1 MIPISRP
8 MRSRPVACDSPST
21 GRRRLGLAAI
31 WGALG
36 LGLNGLSAA
45 GDTSLDP
52 LDRPA
57 VRMKEP
63 AAESL
68 LSIAAAG
75 HRLVAVGTSG
85 LVVLSDDEGRT
96 WLQVPSPVSVTLTAV
111 AFANAS
117 VGWAVGHSG
126 VILVTRDAGRT
137 WSRQLDGRS
146 MLASLQGQHRP
157 RPVAADSDGGALDP
171 VDQLIE
177 DGPDKPLLAVL
188 PIDADH
194 VVAVG
199 AYSLLL
205 VTDDGGANWRVRL
218 DLTTAAKGKHL
229 YAVRSV
235 GHQLFFAGEAGTLC
249 RSDGATAPLV
259 ALASPYSG
267 SFFGLVRTSP
277 GELLAY
283 GLRGH
288 AVISSDRGQVWRAL
302 DVGASGSINVGLIL
316 SDGRVLLA
324 TETGDIRLSNDEGRT
339 FASAATPVRSPVY
352 DLIQSGTSIIG
363 VGSGG
368 VVRFAVPAAFP

>member
-8 MRSRPVACDSPST
+8 MRSRPVASDSPST
-21 GRRRLGLAAI
+21 ARRRLGLAAI
-31 WGALG
+31 WGALS
-36 LGLNGLSAA
+36 LALNGLSAA

-75 HRLVAVGTSG
+75 RRLVAVGTSG

-96 WLQVPSPVSVTLTAV
+96 WIQVPSPVSVTLTAV

-146 MLASLQGQHRP
+146 MLASLLDQRRP
-157 RPVAADSDGGALDP
+157 RTAVADSDGGALDP

-199 AYSLLL
+199 AYGMLL

-249 RSDGATAPLV
+249 RSDGASAPLV

-267 SFFGLVRTSP
+267 SFFGLVRTPP
-277 GELLAY
+277 GELLAF

-324 TETGDIRLSNDEGRT
+324 TETGDIRLSKDEGRT
-339 FASAATPVRSPVY
+339 FASAATPVRSPIY
-352 DLIQSGTSIIG
+352 DLIQSGTGIIG

-368 VVRFAVPAAFP
+368 VVRFSVPTASP